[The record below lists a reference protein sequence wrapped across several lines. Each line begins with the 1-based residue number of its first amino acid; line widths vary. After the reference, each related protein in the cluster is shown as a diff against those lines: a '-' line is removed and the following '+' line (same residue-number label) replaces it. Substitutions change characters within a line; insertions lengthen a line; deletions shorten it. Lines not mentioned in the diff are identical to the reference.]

1 MHKKT
6 ILFVVVFLTLSAA
19 ALFYFARVKT
29 PTITTKIDQAQLGH
43 YLFFDTRL
51 SFNNTKS
58 CASCHAPQ
66 FAFSDGYRR
75 SITASGDNVLHNA
88 PSLINIGKQ
97 AYFNWADYS
106 LTTLAQQHKRPLF
119 NTAPVE
125 LGAKGN
131 EQLIIDR
138 LQKDSLCRR
147 LFKAAFPDLANPFT
161 FDNII
166 QSIAAYVGTLQSTGS
181 QFDKYVQGDSLAM
194 SPDAKSGY
202 ALFNSHRLGCS
213 QCHGGLYLSNATL
226 TKNIDSIYFNTG
238 LYNVGNSNCYPA
250 ADNGLRAVTGK
261 ITDDGR
267 FKVPSLRNIAITA
280 PYMHDGSVA
289 ALPEVL
295 DIYVRGGRQISA
307 GPSSGDGANNTNKS
321 KLIKGFTLSGTERK
335 QLLAFLYALTDSTL
349 SSNPVFQNPFAQTN
363 N

>member
-6 ILFVVVFLTLSAA
+6 ILLMAVLLVITVA
-19 ALFYFARVKT
+19 ALFYFTRIKT
-29 PTITTKIDQAQLGH
+29 PTITTKIEQAQLGH

-138 LQKDSLCRR
+138 LQKDSLYAK
-147 LFKAAFPDLANPFT
+147 LFKAVFPNAPNPFS

-166 QSIAAYVGTLQSTGS
+166 QSIAAYVETLQSTGS

-194 SPDAKSGY
+194 SLDARSGY
-202 ALFNSHRLGCS
+202 ALFNSKRLGCS
-213 QCHGGLYLSNATL
+213 QCHGGLYLTNATL

-238 LYNVGNSNCYPA
+238 LYNVGNSNRYPIS
-250 ADNGLRAVTGK
+250 DNGLRAATGK
-261 ITDDGR
+261 IADDGR

-295 DIYVRGGRQISA
+295 DIYMRGGRQISA

-335 QLLAFLYALTDSTL
+335 QLLAFFYALTDSTL

>member
-6 ILFVVVFLTLSAA
+6 ILFVAVLLTLTAA
-19 ALFYFARVKT
+19 AFFYFTRVKT
-29 PTITTKIDQAQLGH
+29 PTQTTKIDQAQLGH

-125 LGAKGN
+125 LGAKNN

-138 LQKDSLCRR
+138 LQKDSLYCR
-147 LFKAAFPDLANPFT
+147 LFKETFPDLANPFT

-166 QSIAAYVGTLQSTGS
+166 QSIATYVGTLQSTGS
-181 QFDKYVQGDSLAM
+181 QFDKYVQGDSLAI
-194 SPDAKSGY
+194 SADARSGF
-202 ALFNSHRLGCS
+202 ALFNSQRLGCN
-213 QCHGGLYLSNATL
+213 QCHGGLYFTNATL
-226 TKNIDSIYFNTG
+226 TKNVDSIYFNTG
-238 LYNVGNSNCYPA
+238 LYNVDNANGYPA
-250 ADNGLRAVTGK
+250 QDNGLRAATGK
-261 ITDDGR
+261 AEDDGR

-280 PYMHDGSVA
+280 PYMHEGSVA
-289 ALPEVL
+289 SLPEVL
-295 DIYVRGGRQISA
+295 DIYMRGGRQIST
-307 GPSSGDGANNTNKS
+307 GPNSGDGAKNTNKS